1 MASGLNTQSNRTLR
15 YEQRNHIKHIGKQ
28 KTDRIMR
35 LERRN
40 NSNQEIYTE
49 VKNEI
54 IQLNN
59 KKNPSNNNSNNIS
72 RNSSRNSS
80 MSNMSS
86 TVSSIRRTRSS
97 GLMDDNSLF

>member
-15 YEQRNHIKHIGKQ
+15 YEQRIHMKNISKQ
-28 KTDRIMR
+28 NSDRIMR

-40 NSNQEIYTE
+40 NSKQDISSE

-59 KKNPSNNNSNNIS
+59 KKNNSN
-72 RNSSRNSS
+72 NSSRNSS
-80 MSNMSS
+80 RSNLSS
-86 TVSSIRRTRSS
+86 TVSSEPSIRRTRSS
-97 GLMDDNSLF
+97 GLIDYDNLF

>member
-15 YEQRNHIKHIGKQ
+15 YEQRIHSKNLSKQ
-28 KTDRIMR
+28 NSDRIMR

-40 NSNQEIYTE
+40 NSKQEISSE

-59 KKNPSNNNSNNIS
+59 KKNNS

-80 MSNMSS
+80 RSNLSS
-86 TVSSIRRTRSS
+86 TVSSVSSIRRTRSS

>member
-15 YEQRNHIKHIGKQ
+15 YEQRNHMKNISKQ
-28 KTDRIMR
+28 NSDRIMR

-40 NSNQEIYTE
+40 NSKQDISSE

-59 KKNPSNNNSNNIS
+59 KKNNSN
-72 RNSSRNSS
+72 NSSRNSS
-80 MSNMSS
+80 RSNLSS
-86 TVSSIRRTRSS
+86 TVSYEPSIRRTRSS
-97 GLMDDNSLF
+97 GLIDYDNLF